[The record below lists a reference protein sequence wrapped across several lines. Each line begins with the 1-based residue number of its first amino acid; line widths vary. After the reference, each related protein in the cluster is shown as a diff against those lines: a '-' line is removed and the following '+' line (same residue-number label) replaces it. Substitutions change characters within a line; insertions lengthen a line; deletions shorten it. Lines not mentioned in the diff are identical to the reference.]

1 MNGTKNARTG
11 IYMMLALMLVSITK
25 RLPGTKNLSER
36 LSTGMTTLVLA
47 AVVLLV
53 AAGHGLDIG
62 ADDIVIDGDG
72 YTIDGVNAGNCA
84 TTMRD
89 GVHGL
94 YFAGTRDNVTIKD
107 LKVKNFCSGIYL

>member
-1 MNGTKNARTG
+1 
-11 IYMMLALMLVSITK
+11 MMLALMLVSITK

-62 ADDIVIDGDG
+62 ADGIVIDGDG
-72 YTIDGVNAGNCA
+72 YTIDGVNAGDCA

-107 LKVKNFCSGIYL
+107 LKVKNLCSGIYL